1 MFFFSRL
8 VNFRIGAFAS
18 YKTWTQALRRQRLTR
33 PNLFQR
39 MFKLEQSIQ
48 DRSFHSVALLR
59 KLQSFLSLTV
69 IMSES
74 NQTSNND
81 ISMRQ
86 DPNSTDTTD
95 LPPNVIALNIK
106 SLEQQT
112 KPVRVSRDASVLD
125 LKQAVQT
132 AFQVESG
139 RQRLIFQ
146 GRVLKDE
153 KTLADYG
160 MWTLCDCSKTISTL
174 SCILVPYATKLQ
186 WEARNVTEDS
196 WK

>member
-1 MFFFSRL
+1 
-8 VNFRIGAFAS
+8 
-18 YKTWTQALRRQRLTR
+18 
-33 PNLFQR
+33 
-39 MFKLEQSIQ
+39 
-48 DRSFHSVALLR
+48 
-59 KLQSFLSLTV
+59 
-69 IMSES
+69 MSES
-74 NQTSNND
+74 NEACNND

-86 DPNSTDTTD
+86 NPDSNDSTN
-95 LPPNVIALNIK
+95 LPSNVIALNIK

-112 KPVRVSRDASVLD
+112 KPVTVARDASVLD

-160 MWTLCDCSKTISTL
+160 M
-174 SCILVPYATKLQ
+174 
-186 WEARNVTEDS
+186 
-196 WK
+196 